1 MSFCF
6 LLITDAH
13 MCILC
18 TAQVTLIVKILAYT
32 YLFQTGCMAMSIVI
46 GYYCRYCVAFIL

>member
-32 YLFQTGCMAMSIVI
+32 YLFQTGCMAMSVVI